1 MPKNKDKKSIIYK
14 GTVFFS
20 LVFGGI
26 LTGYFWLPQSFP
38 ISYNAPKTYSD
49 EIAIRN
55 EINDIQEP
63 KIIVTHIGTPK
74 PLKSVYMSSWAVGSN
89 SFRQKILKILDE
101 TEINAVV
108 IDVKDYTGRISFEV
122 VDPALKEI
130 GSVENRIPDIIEFID
145 LLHKR
150 NVYVIGRISSFQDPY
165 MTKKRFDLAV
175 KKMSN
180 KEQVWKDKKGISW
193 IDAGSKDFWDYIV
206 AIGKEAYRVGFDE
219 LNFDYIRFPSD
230 GNMKD
235 IYYPWNE
242 GKDKALVLKE
252 FFSYLH
258 DNLKNSLAY
267 GGQTPVMSADLFG
280 MTMTNDDDLG
290 IGQVLENTAPYF
302 DYVAP
307 MVYPS
312 HFPPTWNGF
321 KNPASV
327 PYDVVKISMGK
338 GVERLKMI
346 GEDPLKLRPWLQDFN
361 LGVVYTAPLVRAQIQ
376 ATYDVGLS
384 SWMLWD
390 PKNVYTFDAL
400 EKETDQPLAE
410 TTNDK
415 NL

>member
-1 MPKNKDKKSIIYK
+1 MPKNKAKKSIIYK

-20 LVFGGI
+20 FIFGGI
-26 LTGYFWLPQSFP
+26 LAGYFWLPQSFS
-38 ISYNAPKTYSD
+38 ISYDAPKTYSD

-74 PLKSVYMSSWAVGSN
+74 PLKSVYMSSWAAGSN

-101 TEINAVV
+101 TEINAIV

-122 VDPALKEI
+122 VDPAFKEI

-165 MTKKRFDLAV
+165 MTKKRPDLAV

-206 AIGKEAYRVGFDE
+206 AIGKEAYSVGFDE

-230 GNMKD
+230 GDIKN
-235 IYYPWNE
+235 IYYPFSE
-242 GKDKALVLKE
+242 GKIKADVLKE
-252 FFSYLH
+252 FFGYLSQ
-258 DNLKNSLAY
+258 NLKSTGAIL
-267 GGQTPVMSADLFG
+267 SADLFG
-280 MTMTNDDDLG
+280 MIMTNDDDLG
-290 IGQVLENTAPYF
+290 IGQILENTVPYF
-302 DYVAP
+302 DYVTP

-312 HFPPTWNGF
+312 HFSPTWNGF

-327 PYDVVKISMGK
+327 PYDVVKISIGR

-361 LGVVYTAPLVRAQIQ
+361 LGATYTAPLVRAQIQ

-390 PKNVYTFDAL
+390 PKNVYTFEAL
-400 EKETDQPLAE
+400 EKEASGEKTTD
-410 TTNDK
+410 DM
-415 NL
+415 